1 MAAAPTV
8 ASQMVTLSELFNTAG
23 ANDSIRHYL
32 AAKKISTTPT
42 LALIAKNA
50 EDFTTMIVAPFLA
63 GVTIDGQEHKA
74 EAGDEPVA
82 TAIMIH
88 LFVEARRQWDI
99 FSQAYWH
106 KSAWTIAMALR
117 NSTSFGE
124 AVKSVMNDVATW
136 QEIIIANA
144 APPRRPPQLPPADP
158 NASTEEYDD
167 QGAGSWGGGNRRKR
181 RRPGKP
187 KGKGRDGKDQE
198 PPKKTDAANQQDHL
212 KGHEDSPELVDVA
225 VEGEGEGSVYLKPRE
240 KAKRPPAEPLE
251 PPSGKK
257 VKPVP
262 KGDPEKARGPAEDPA
277 EEQAEGSGSYGHDP
291 HKAIEG
297 HGTKAPSEGH
307 GGRYEEMQ
315 DHDDWWEE
323 DEEEME
329 EPSSSSKGWSKDST
343 VGRKGRGAAGPFTR
357 PAAKGYYVQPHFVD
371 EHGARSRAQAS
382 EQHVQD
388 LRTSLSAV
396 HLMAK
401 NMDRM
406 ASEKDRPRCHGN
418 LADGLGS
425 GTDGS
430 RLGCQCSY
438 SRALKLEA
446 TGDIEGSHLGDL
458 DSSGESCLFAAA
470 RIKEPQLAKEMCSLL
485 LEVIPKRNYLG
496 AYG

>member
-8 ASQMVTLSELFNTAG
+8 ASQMVALNELFNTAG

-99 FSQAYWH
+99 FSQAPTAPPPTTVAPAAAQTAAGNTPTSPAAAAHIPDRPPKTFAAWTQQVTAYEEKLFDGKRRTFPVQELLGAEEVLARMWFEHTVTKMYTPVTLGEILCRRTWTPGRMLNPLAADRAAKSAGSKALRLEHGALVPEEPSEWSPRGLLSTIDGANAARWAWILVGVGEEADVIKYADWFIAKARAHADMVPAIQAYWH

-167 QGAGSWGGGNRRKR
+167 QGAGTWGGGNRRKR

-187 KGKGRDGKDQE
+187 KGKGRDGKDQD
-198 PPKKTDAANQQDHL
+198 PPKKTDAANQHDQGWWSTRGGGKQQHQQAWWGHAGGDQRHQNTDGGDRPWKRTGAG
-212 KGHEDSPELVDVA
+212 KG
-225 VEGEGEGSVYLKPRE
+225 
-240 KAKRPPAEPLE
+240 
-251 PPSGKK
+251 
-257 VKPVP
+257 
-262 KGDPEKARGPAEDPA
+262 
-277 EEQAEGSGSYGHDP
+277 
-291 HKAIEG
+291 
-297 HGTKAPSEGH
+297 
-307 GGRYEEMQ
+307 GGR
-315 DHDDWWEE
+315 
-323 DEEEME
+323 
-329 EPSSSSKGWSKDST
+329 
-343 VGRKGRGAAGPFTR
+343 R
-357 PAAKGYYVQPHFVD
+357 
-371 EHGARSRAQAS
+371 
-382 EQHVQD
+382 
-388 LRTSLSAV
+388 
-396 HLMAK
+396 
-401 NMDRM
+401 
-406 ASEKDRPRCHGN
+406 
-418 LADGLGS
+418 
-425 GTDGS
+425 
-430 RLGCQCSY
+430 
-438 SRALKLEA
+438 
-446 TGDIEGSHLGDL
+446 
-458 DSSGESCLFAAA
+458 
-470 RIKEPQLAKEMCSLL
+470 
-485 LEVIPKRNYLG
+485 
-496 AYG
+496 